1 MTGAGDHRGSGAGPG
16 GGPDGD
22 AVPAAPTGG
31 DAVPAAPTGETPT
44 PRQIARWRRYLANER
59 AEGAVYRE
67 LARKK
72 TGEERAILLAIA
84 DAEARH
90 EDYWRTRLGEY
101 VGLPRKASPGT
112 RVMAW
117 MARRFGSVFVLALMQ
132 SAETRN
138 DYIQDNDASER
149 MAADEAIHAEVV
161 RGLASRG
168 RAQMSGNFRAAVFGA
183 NDGLVSNLALVL
195 GVIGS
200 GVSSHVVLV
209 TGVAGLLSGALSMAA
224 GEYVSVS
231 SQRELLAA
239 STPDPEA
246 SEAVPKLDV
255 DANELAL
262 VYRARGM
269 EPEEARV
276 KAARVFAD
284 LVRHAG
290 PAGTGGAPADAV
302 GEGSGGTTGAPTGEV
317 LTEGAGTGTG
327 EGSGGEGSR
336 PAIFDAV
343 DRQAREDIDAE
354 DATGSPVS
362 AALSSFLCFAGG
374 AVVPVLPFILG
385 LQGTAAAVLSCVL
398 VSVALMLTGGLV
410 GLLSGMSPGRRAL
423 RQWVI
428 GMGAAAVTYGLGAL
442 FNVTTG

>member
-101 VGLPRKASPGT
+101 VGLPRKASAGT

-290 PAGTGGAPADAV
+290 PAGAGGAPADAV
-302 GEGSGGTTGAPTGEV
+302 GEGSGGE
-317 LTEGAGTGTG
+317 E
-327 EGSGGEGSR
+327 SR